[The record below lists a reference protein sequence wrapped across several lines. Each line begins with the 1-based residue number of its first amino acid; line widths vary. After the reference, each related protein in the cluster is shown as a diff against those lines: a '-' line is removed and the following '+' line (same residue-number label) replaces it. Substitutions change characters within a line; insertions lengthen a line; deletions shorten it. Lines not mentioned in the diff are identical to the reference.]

1 MRNRTKYTISYSC
14 VQASFWMSLCVF
26 SGFGAVYMQALGY
39 SNATLGLILACGTL
53 AGSVLGPELSSAID
67 RSSADRLTA
76 SGMMPKV
83 IAAEAAAT
91 LVMLLVPAKGIVTSV
106 AFVAFIALA
115 TTVNSLVLKLY
126 SDAVY
131 CGMDIDYGMS
141 RSMGSLGYVL
151 TSFAVGSLCEA
162 ISTRA
167 VPAAGLAVCA
177 FQLVSFLKFSGFLK
191 GAQEG
196 TAMQKYLEHFDQGSV
211 QSHVTGEI
219 SGTGA
224 DNAARSAAETANE
237 AASESA
243 AVQET
248 GTTGSASIAAFL
260 IRNKAFCL
268 ILAGSILIF
277 FSHNTLCNFF
287 INVVRNVG
295 GSTSDMGF
303 LNGLMAL
310 IEIPVIFF
318 YTRLTRNFRTSTVLR
333 TGFIFFTAKAAA
345 VALAGSVAGIAGAL
359 LLQAPSFGLYTGAI
373 VPYVDEVISHEDSAK
388 AQSLAFS
395 VTMLGSV
402 FASTI
407 SGHLFDVMPVTSVMW
422 ISAAVCAV
430 GSVLAVLGVRGTR
443 N

>member
-26 SGFGAVYMQALGY
+26 SGFAAVYLQSLDYTNASLGM
-39 SNATLGLILACGTL
+39 ILACGTL
-53 AGSVLGPELSSAID
+53 LGSLLGPELSSAID
-67 RSSADRLTA
+67 RSTEDRITA
-76 SGMMPKV
+76 SSLMPKV
-83 IAAEAAAT
+83 IAAEALAT
-91 LVMLLVPAKGIVTSV
+91 VIMLLVPVKGIVTSV
-106 AFVAFIALA
+106 SFVAFIALA
-115 TTVNSLVLKLY
+115 TTINSLVLKLY

-131 CGMDIDYGMS
+131 CGMDIDYGVS

-162 ISTRA
+162 ISPRA

-177 FQLVSFLKFSGFLK
+177 FQLLSFLKFSGYLK
-191 GAQEG
+191 GQQAGAGKTDYSQALSEKSKKEEG
-196 TAMQKYLEHFDQGSV
+196 S
-211 QSHVTGEI
+211 S
-219 SGTGA
+219 
-224 DNAARSAAETANE
+224 
-237 AASESA
+237 
-243 AVQET
+243 
-248 GTTGSASIAAFL
+248 SITAFL

-268 ILAGSILIF
+268 ILLGSTLIF

-287 INVVRNVG
+287 INVVKNVG

-318 YTRLTRNFRTSTVLR
+318 YTKLTRNFRTSSVLR
-333 TGFIFFTAKAAA
+333 AGFIFFTAKAAA

-422 ISAAVCAV
+422 ISCAACAV

-443 N
+443 D

>member
-1 MRNRTKYTISYSC
+1 MTNRTKYTISYSC

-26 SGFGAVYMQALGY
+26 SGFAAVYLQSLGY
-39 SNATLGLILACGTL
+39 TNARLGLILACGTL
-53 AGSVLGPELSSAID
+53 LGSIVGPELSSAID
-67 RSSADRLTA
+67 RSTEDKITA
-76 SGMMPKV
+76 SSLMPKV
-83 IAAEAAAT
+83 IAVEAAAT
-91 LVMLLVPAKGIVTSV
+91 VVMLLVPVKGIVTSV
-106 AFVAFIALA
+106 SFVAFIALA

-131 CGMDIDYGMS
+131 CGMDIDYGVS

-151 TSFAVGSLCEA
+151 TSFAVGALCEA
-162 ISTRA
+162 ISPRA

-177 FQLVSFLKFSGFLK
+177 FQLASFLRFSGYLK
-191 GAQEG
+191 RAQSGSETRSASQPADVSAANSGAQ
-196 TAMQKYLEHFDQGSV
+196 K
-211 QSHVTGEI
+211 
-219 SGTGA
+219 
-224 DNAARSAAETANE
+224 DNS
-237 AASESA
+237 
-243 AVQET
+243 
-248 GTTGSASIAAFL
+248 SIAAFL
-260 IRNKAFCL
+260 IRNKAFSL
-268 ILAGSILIF
+268 VLAGSTLIF

-295 GSTSDMGF
+295 GTTSDMGF

-318 YTRLTRNFRTSTVLR
+318 YTKLTRNFRTSSVLKA
-333 TGFIFFTAKAAA
+333 GFIFFTAKAAA
-345 VALAGSVAGIAGAL
+345 VAAAGSVAGIAGAL
-359 LLQAPSFGLYTGAI
+359 FLQAPSFGLYTGAI
-373 VPYVDEVISHEDSAK
+373 VPYVDKMIAHEDSAK

-422 ISAAVCAV
+422 ISCAACAV
-430 GSVLAVLGVRGTR
+430 GSVLAVHGVKNTA

>member
-26 SGFGAVYMQALGY
+26 SGFAAVYLQSLGY
-39 SNATLGLILACGTL
+39 TNARLGLILACGTL
-53 AGSVLGPELSSAID
+53 LGSLLGPELSSAID
-67 RSSADRLTA
+67 RSTEDRITA
-76 SGMMPKV
+76 SSLMPKV
-83 IAAEAAAT
+83 IAAEALAT
-91 LVMLLVPAKGIVTSV
+91 VIMLLVPVKGIVTSV
-106 AFVAFIALA
+106 SFVSFIALA
-115 TTVNSLVLKLY
+115 TTINSLVLKLY

-131 CGMDIDYGMS
+131 CGMDIDYGVS

-151 TSFAVGSLCEA
+151 TSFAVGALCEA
-162 ISTRA
+162 ISPRA

-177 FQLVSFLKFSGFLK
+177 FQLLSFLKFSGYLK
-191 GAQEG
+191 KEQGAGRNTDCSPASAEKRNPDTQ
-196 TAMQKYLEHFDQGSV
+196 A
-211 QSHVTGEI
+211 VTHSDNGED
-219 SGTGA
+219 A
-224 DNAARSAAETANE
+224 LSANKKEN
-237 AASESA
+237 
-243 AVQET
+243 
-248 GTTGSASIAAFL
+248 GSASISAFL

-268 ILAGSILIF
+268 ILLGSTLIF

-287 INVVRNVG
+287 INVVKNVG

-318 YTRLTRNFRTSTVLR
+318 YTKLTRNFRTSSVLR
-333 TGFIFFTAKAAA
+333 AGFIFFTAKAAA

-422 ISAAVCAV
+422 ISCAACAV
-430 GSVLAVLGVRGTR
+430 GSVLAVLGVRGTGK
-443 N
+443 

>member
-1 MRNRTKYTISYSC
+1 MRSKTKYTISYSC

-26 SGFGAVYMQALGY
+26 SGFAAVYLQSLGY
-39 SNATLGLILACGTL
+39 TNAKLGIILACGTL
-53 AGSVLGPELSSAID
+53 LGSLLGPELSSAID
-67 RSSADRLTA
+67 RSAEDRITA
-76 SGMMPKV
+76 STLMPKV

-91 LVMLLVPAKGIVTSV
+91 IVMLLFPVKGLVTSV
-106 AFVAFIALA
+106 SFVAFIALA
-115 TTVNSLVLKLY
+115 TTINSLVLKLY
-126 SDAVY
+126 TDAIY
-131 CGMDIDYGMS
+131 CGMDIDYGIS

-162 ISTRA
+162 ISPRA

-177 FQLVSFLKFSGFLK
+177 FQLFSFLKFSGFLK
-191 GAQEG
+191 RAQAG
-196 TAMQKYLEHFDQGSV
+196 
-211 QSHVTGEI
+211 
-219 SGTGA
+219 
-224 DNAARSAAETANE
+224 
-237 AASESA
+237 ESA
-243 AVQET
+243 SQPEDMSAGQASVEESAEACIPESEQLNRNSSKS
-248 GTTGSASIAAFL
+248 TTPAAGAEVHSTSTTIAAFL

-268 ILAGSILIF
+268 ILAGSALIF

-287 INVVRNVG
+287 INVVKNVG

-318 YTRLTRNFRTSTVLR
+318 YSKLTRNFRTSAVLR
-333 TGFIFFTAKAAA
+333 TGLIFFTAKAAA
-345 VALAGSVAGIAGAL
+345 IALAGSVAGIAGAL

-402 FASTI
+402 FASTV
-407 SGHLFDVMPVTSVMW
+407 SGHLFDVMSVSSVMW
-422 ISAAVCAV
+422 ISCAVCAV
-430 GSVLAVLGVRGTR
+430 GSVLAVLGVRRTQ
-443 N
+443 